1 MHFIKFDRFYFWG
14 PIIRD
19 ILENIENLRSKN
31 DKGKKV
37 KIYSGVIFKKSN
49 KFQYLKSSAFF
60 SMIQLLY
67 RFFHFSVLIM
77 FISHHLQVLSSLTF
91 ISKVSSHFLSFS
103 PSRFPLSNLD
113 DNTYLLQLKYLN
125 MTNGE
130 TAHIVQL
137 PGRILTKISN
147 TIWIYFRMFFG
158 NVSIG

>member
-91 ISKVSSHFLSFS
+91 ISKVSSHVLSFS
-103 PSRFPLSNLD
+103 PLISPFEFRWQYLSSSIEIFKYDKWWNGSYCSTSR
-113 DNTYLLQLKYLN
+113 
-125 MTNGE
+125 
-130 TAHIVQL
+130 
-137 PGRILTKISN
+137 
-147 TIWIYFRMFFG
+147 
-158 NVSIG
+158 